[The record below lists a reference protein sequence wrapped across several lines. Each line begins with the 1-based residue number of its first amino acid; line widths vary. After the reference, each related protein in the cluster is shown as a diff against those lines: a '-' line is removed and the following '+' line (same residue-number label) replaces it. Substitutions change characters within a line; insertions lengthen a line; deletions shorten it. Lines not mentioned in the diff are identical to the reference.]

1 MTITT
6 VDDIASPGGA
16 GPGDS
21 VAVAASGA
29 SGRELLRN
37 ALRNKRT
44 IIGLS
49 ILVPIVLLVIIGPWL
64 APEDPL
70 APVGAPFTGPGSGH
84 VLGTDVLGR
93 DVLSRLLSGGRT
105 TLLTALAAT
114 VLGVLV
120 GSVLGFLAALARSW
134 GDEAI
139 MRVLDVLLAFPQYV
153 LFLVVVSMIGSSTW
167 LTIAL
172 VALVWVT
179 PVAKVMR
186 GAALGVTNQDFV
198 RYSRSLGA
206 GRWRILSD
214 DVLGNVT
221 APLSV
226 EFGLRLTWSI
236 SLVAGLSFLGFGAQA
251 PAPDWGLMIAENQ
264 VGLSLAPF
272 AALAPVIC
280 IAILTVGTNLV
291 TEGVAVASATGG
303 NSL

>member
-6 VDDIASPGGA
+6 VDDLASPGSEGA
-16 GPGDS
+16 ATPT
-21 VAVAASGA
+21 AAPSPS

-37 ALRNKRT
+37 SLRNKRT

-49 ILVPIVLLVIIGPWL
+49 ILVPVVLLVLIGPWL

-70 APVGAPFTGPGSGH
+70 EPVGAPFTPSGDGH
-84 VLGTDVLGR
+84 LLGTDVLGR
-93 DVLSRLLSGGRT
+93 DVLSRLLAGGQT
-105 TLLTALAAT
+105 ALLTALAAT

-120 GSVLGFLAALARSW
+120 GSVLGFLAALAKSW
-134 GDEAI
+134 GDETI
-139 MRVLDVLLAFPQYV
+139 MRILDVLLAFPQYV
-153 LFLVVVSMIGSSTW
+153 MFLVVVSMVGSSTW
-167 LTIAL
+167 LTILL

-186 GAALGVTNQDFV
+186 GAALGITSQDFV

-206 GRWRILSD
+206 GRWRILND
-214 DVLGNVT
+214 DILGNVT

-251 PAPDWGLMIAENQ
+251 PTPDWGLMIAENQ
-264 VGLSLAPF
+264 VGLPLAPF

-291 TEGVAVASATGG
+291 TEGVAEASATGG
-303 NSL
+303 NAL